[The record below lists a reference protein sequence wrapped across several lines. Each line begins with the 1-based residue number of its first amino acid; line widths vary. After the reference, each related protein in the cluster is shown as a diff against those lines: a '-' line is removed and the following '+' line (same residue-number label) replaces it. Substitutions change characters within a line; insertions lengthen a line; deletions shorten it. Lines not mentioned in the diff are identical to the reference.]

1 MKKWKSSLQSG
12 VVFLPLDG
20 SGLPDGPLPLS
31 LGCHGHAP
39 PREMSSGWP
48 RLRVSLHRMEMCS
61 TAVNS
66 ALPLETTKDLW
77 CHRTSQPL
85 GKTRWVFFY
94 FFLKSGG
101 GGFKLEFCFK
111 YTCLA
116 LVENPVLP
124 LAAGKQMI
132 QANYGRSR
140 NVPSL

>member
-1 MKKWKSSLQSG
+1 MSPDQPASWKNKVG
-12 VVFLPLDG
+12 IFL
-20 SGLPDGPLPLS
+20 
-31 LGCHGHAP
+31 
-39 PREMSSGWP
+39 
-48 RLRVSLHRMEMCS
+48 
-61 TAVNS
+61 
-66 ALPLETTKDLW
+66 
-77 CHRTSQPL
+77 
-85 GKTRWVFFY
+85 